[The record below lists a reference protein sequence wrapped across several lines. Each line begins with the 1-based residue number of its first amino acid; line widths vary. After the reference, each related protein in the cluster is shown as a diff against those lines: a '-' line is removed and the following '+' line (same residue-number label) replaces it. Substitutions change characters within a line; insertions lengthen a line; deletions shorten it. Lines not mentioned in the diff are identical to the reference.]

1 MSDSTPTSTDHGRSI
16 LSRLSRLPSRPRTVY
31 GQFVRRYVAVALAS
45 LLVFAIFS
53 AVTLRLW
60 SISQEKSYLEAKAL
74 GIRDLIDSVAGNEV
88 SQQEMN
94 RQLRSLQGN
103 EGLEIYLPPGT
114 GWGQH
119 AQNPIVGEELARLIG
134 VTDLTAITATPGQT
148 RFILSPSGFTT
159 QVPTVIA
166 VIESAPGP
174 LLLFRS
180 RVYVASVNDWRLQAT
195 FWGLALAFLLIGGL
209 SLLILLSTLKRL
221 LKPLTEIA
229 AVADGIL
236 SHDYSV
242 RVSEPPEQ
250 DLHVIASSVNR
261 MVEKLAR
268 LEDTRQ
274 DYMGRIAHELR
285 TPLTILRGTVTGILD
300 GVIDPDKEPDFLHV
314 TLKELDRMEE
324 LVNNLID
331 LSVLEQSDFPLDI
344 VETDLSGLL
353 RDTVSVVMPTARTN
367 HQILTSE
374 IPDRMVGQVDP
385 ARIRQVLLNLLGNSI
400 KYAGSGAAIELAAR
414 IQGGQLC
421 VSVTDDGPGIPPQDC
436 AVIFEKYRI
445 SAKRGGGTGLG
456 LSVARSIVAA
466 HGGSIDVESD
476 GKSFTRFTFCLPV

>member
-1 MSDSTPTSTDHGRSI
+1 MSDSPPIADHKNRPLI
-16 LSRLSRLPSRPRTVY
+16 SRLAHVRNRPRTVY
-31 GQFVRRYVAVALAS
+31 GQFVRRYLAVALAS
-45 LLVFAIFS
+45 LLIFAVLS

-60 SISQEKSYLEAKAL
+60 SISQEKAYLEAKAL
-74 GIRDLIDSVAGNEV
+74 GIRDLINSVAENEV

-103 EGLEIYLPPGT
+103 EGLEVFLPTGT

-119 AQNPIVGEELARLIG
+119 AQNPIVGEELSRLMG
-134 VTDLTAITATPGQT
+134 TPDLSTVTVPEGQT
-148 RFILSPSGFTT
+148 RFILSPPGFTT
-159 QVPTVIA
+159 QFPTVIA
-166 VIESAPGP
+166 VIVAKPGN
-174 LLLFRS
+174 LFLFRS

-209 SLLILLSTLKRL
+209 SLVILLGTLKRL

-236 SHDYSV
+236 SHNYTV

-261 MVEKLAR
+261 MVEKLAS

-300 GVIDPDKEPDFLHV
+300 GVIDPEKEPDFLHV

-353 RDTVSVVMPTARTN
+353 RDTVSIVMPSARAN
-367 HQILTSE
+367 HQVLTSE
-374 IPDRMVGQVDP
+374 IQDKMIGQVDP

-421 VSVTDDGPGIPPQDC
+421 VSVTDDGPGIPVEDC
-436 AVIFEKYRI
+436 EVIFEKYRV
-445 SAKRGGGTGLG
+445 SAKHGGGTGLG
-456 LSVARSIVAA
+456 LSVARSIVSA